1 MISMRKILNSYSLL
15 LLGVILISMATSPA
29 IFLGEGNINLL
40 LIAVMS
46 FSLLVVIA
54 RYKLYRSEI
63 WLLLF
68 MVSIIT
74 IPPLAHPESMRWSTV
89 LYSFMFS
96 LTFLAYNRLL
106 RYKIFNIES
115 YLSFLKYIIYGYA
128 IVLLIQQFCVLT
140 GLPIFNV
147 SNYDPV
153 EPWKLN
159 SLSAEPSHS
168 ARIVALLMYCYI
180 VIKELISNAFYD
192 FRKNF
197 KKDKWVWLGFLW
209 TMLTMGSATAFVFI
223 AIFFLKF
230 IRFKMLVQ
238 LGLLVVATAFFVDM
252 IGVDAFDRVLK
263 VFKATLTLDPNTIIA
278 ADHSASSRIAPMIYL
293 AEMVD
298 LTTFNGWFGHGIDNV
313 STFMSSLISG
323 VPDDISGGG
332 MFQLWFEYGFV
343 SFILFVIF
351 SFKCTYRKEDNLSV
365 IFWFFL
371 VFMYGVN
378 SQIVWLC
385 IILLYTNR
393 YFSCQCSQTR
403 KKK

>member
-1 MISMRKILNSYSLL
+1 
-15 LLGVILISMATSPA
+15 MATSPA

>member
-1 MISMRKILNSYSLL
+1 MRKILNSYSLL

-293 AEMVD
+293 A
-298 LTTFNGWFGHGIDNV
+298 
-313 STFMSSLISG
+313 
-323 VPDDISGGG
+323 
-332 MFQLWFEYGFV
+332 
-343 SFILFVIF
+343 
-351 SFKCTYRKEDNLSV
+351 
-365 IFWFFL
+365 
-371 VFMYGVN
+371 
-378 SQIVWLC
+378 
-385 IILLYTNR
+385 
-393 YFSCQCSQTR
+393 
-403 KKK
+403 

>member
-1 MISMRKILNSYSLL
+1 MRKILNSYSLL